1 MTSSWLL
8 ITAGFGSS
16 EMEGAA
22 LRVKKQAESLG
33 LLDQVTAITTK
44 DLATACPLVYEKYS
58 QYLDPSHKGY
68 GYFSWKVELV
78 YGALHGY
85 FGDFDGVIWVDAGCE
100 IFSTPWTRARLKR
113 WMRRTEKT
121 GTFLY
126 TLDTPEQDFT
136 KSLAFEEFPKLDAS
150 DRSPQVQATWFMLHG
165 KIGREITEKWLEVSL
180 KDIALL
186 YLSPRPKGEV
196 STFVEHRNEQS
207 ILSLTTKSKDVT
219 PSEYFPMPGGTI
231 LGSFLQSI
239 HHPIWV
245 SRNRQ
250 STSSIPSNVFMR
262 IVSWKKP

>member
-33 LLDQVTAITTK
+33 LLDQVTAITTR
-44 DLATACPLVYEKYS
+44 DLATACPLVWAKYS
-58 QYLDPSHKGY
+58 QYLASSHKGY

-136 KSLAFEEFPKLDAS
+136 KSLAFEEFPALDPN
-150 DRSPQVQATWFMLHG
+150 DCSPQVQATWFMLHG
-165 KIGREITEKWLEVSL
+165 EIGREITEKWLEVSL

-186 YLSPRPKGEV
+186 DLSPSPKGEV
-196 STFVEHRNEQS
+196 STFVEHRFDQS
-207 ILSLTTKSKDVT
+207 ILSLISKNLKLTVDYYSACSGNSGLKSQIR
-219 PSEYFPMPGGTI
+219 GLI
-231 LGSFLQSI
+231 
-239 HHPIWV
+239 HPIWTA
-245 SRNRQ
+245 RNRFTKTLIKF
-250 STSSIPSNVFMR
+250 SFT
-262 IVSWKKP
+262 KK